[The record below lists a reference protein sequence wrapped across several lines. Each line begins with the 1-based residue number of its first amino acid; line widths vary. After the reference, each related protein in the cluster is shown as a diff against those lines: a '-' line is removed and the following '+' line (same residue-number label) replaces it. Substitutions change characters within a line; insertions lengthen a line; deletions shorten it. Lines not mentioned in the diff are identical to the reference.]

1 MLYSK
6 MYVMRVLITWFGCL
20 CGRSFSCNVSR
31 HGAIPS
37 SCGMFVYR
45 LLTSIVSSIVYAGSD
60 MDCMRFINCLLS
72 FMYEGVSF
80 MAGCSSVSM
89 KLDKH
94 SVGPLHPET
103 IGFNFLESLCI
114 LCSM

>member
-1 MLYSK
+1 M
-6 MYVMRVLITWFGCL
+6 
-20 CGRSFSCNVSR
+20 CGRSYSCNVSR
-31 HGAIPS
+31 HAPIPS
-37 SCGMFVYR
+37 SCGTFVYR
-45 LLTSIVSSIVYAGSD
+45 LLTSIVSSIVCAGSY

-89 KLDKH
+89 KLDKR

-103 IGFNFLESLCI
+103 FGFNFLGSLCI